1 MFGDFISMIPYV
13 WATLIC
19 GACLRFKNF
28 CSKFAGLM
36 KRIALISAVFL
47 TALNIMAQTPAS
59 SLVEKYKEEEGAR
72 NFVARGVFMRV
83 ARAMMKDYAIAPLS
97 HKVEEVSVLRMD
109 KADAKVQ
116 VLFLDDLRKVVATY
130 MYGGK
135 SDGKRGIV
143 DTYVH
148 LASDDVADELVVYNP
163 DQMAIYSLKGKFTIE
178 ELRSIQQPVE

>member
-1 MFGDFISMIPYV
+1 M
-13 WATLIC
+13 
-19 GACLRFKNF
+19 
-28 CSKFAGLM
+28 
-36 KRIALISAVFL
+36 
-47 TALNIMAQTPAS
+47 
-59 SLVEKYKEEEGAR
+59 
-72 NFVARGVFMRV
+72 
-83 ARAMMKDYAIAPLS
+83 S

-135 SDGKRGIV
+135 SDGKRCIV